1 MRGFLFILVFIDMMK
16 IPQYSVFIKKVLE
29 CKNLLELRE
38 IVGKINDFNK
48 TNSVRSSSDDFKK
61 LETIV
66 GLMKIKLKNKQGVN
80 ESKNFMISESQL
92 KTIVSENRINKWVF
106 DYLDSQDW
114 KTWDIG
120 DTEFNVAD
128 GEFGVDQ
135 LRFRIQYSS
144 TMPDHS
150 FNVIYINDG
159 LVSKIITLFSLPERV
174 AIKTIIDWF
183 NKKYDKNLTLDDFEW
198 LDSDTYYA
206 DEDEN

>member
-48 TNSVRSSSDDFKK
+48 TNSIRSSSDDFKK

-66 GLMKIKLKNKQGVN
+66 GLMKIKLRNKQGVN

-206 DEDEN
+206 DED

>member
-61 LETIV
+61 LETLV

>member
-1 MRGFLFILVFIDMMK
+1 MK

-61 LETIV
+61 LETLV

>member
-1 MRGFLFILVFIDMMK
+1 MMK

-48 TNSVRSSSDDFKK
+48 TNSIRSSSDDFKK

>member
-1 MRGFLFILVFIDMMK
+1 MK
-16 IPQYSVFIKKVLE
+16 IPQYSVFSKKVLE

-48 TNSVRSSSDDFKK
+48 NNSVRSSSDDFKK
-61 LETIV
+61 LETII
-66 GLMKIKLKNKQGVN
+66 GLMKIKLRNKQGVS
-80 ESKNFMISESQL
+80 ESKNFMISEEQF
-92 KTIVSENRINKWVF
+92 KTIINENRIGKLVS
-106 DYLDSQDW
+106 DYLDSQKW
-114 KTWDIG
+114 YTWDIG
-120 DTEFNVAD
+120 DSEFNVAD
-128 GEFGVDQ
+128 GEYGVDQ
-135 LRFRIQYSS
+135 FRFRIQYSS

-174 AIKTIIDWF
+174 TIKTIIDWF